1 MNDWDKILDD
11 FARKCKGGSPDMTNP
26 RHLALLRESLL
37 KFGWNENATNEFL
50 GNLREGEEIVTE
62 NWWDDL
68 SPAGQQAYIE
78 KHGSAP
84 NVAGDDTGGDAVDG
98 EDEDELSSED
108 HQAAIDEKNA
118 EKAEKKDQ
126 DPPTGSDQEPSTNP
140 NSNAGEEVPGLE
152 WGVPDEKPGKGKFIP
167 KKGSGKNRGVR
178 EKILN
183 GQPTRVETDP
193 KTEKTIAYTGMA
205 GVGRNSHEDGILG
218 RQGDDNTAGKGG
230 AGGYFNETQFSAAF
244 TEMTEDLNEEKCWKP
259 IKGGKWVS
267 DKTKENQED
276 CEGAGNFWGTVK
288 LSEMT
293 KEERQANKDE
303 WKAKKKK
310 EARSLLQEEVNK
322 AQGNVDIHCVK
333 GGDKKLC
340 AEAKK
345 NLKYLVGRQKQVGKP
360 EESPPLTKIQKAKNI
375 AFNNGTDPKRKKAD
389 TPNAWIDKKLES
401 ASGGIDELFVLETDP
416 DSDFNQDNQPAGYP
430 VLTTMNEESTEGMRA
445 TLEKQ
450 YEKYCKPPKGDPKST
465 DCDHAKHEL
474 EKFNKQVAGRKN
486 DSGGRDE
493 GKADTAIIYYDS
505 QGRVRVKY
513 VNNKESEND
522 IQNNQSVAS
531 RHEQIKG
538 VVESKK
544 KEIDDEL
551 AAEIDE
557 IKRSGSTPDEQAKEI
572 AEANARAEAKA
583 TRLDEAAKESTRI
596 DDNAV
601 DEANQMNR
609 AFANGI
615 RSVIDSAGI
624 STNPDPPGQGD
635 MSGLAGHITGRGEQE
650 STKPKYL
657 QNAVKPSKRGEPNP
671 VRQGVED
678 KPGEVAKALG
688 KMWVKYT
695 KLTDSEGT
703 IAFLEKETA
712 DAGIEEGKYVP
723 LGPNE
728 FDQIPSELIE
738 EMWKEIDN
746 ALKSPSHP
754 AYNALGD
761 IITQAAIDS
770 AGKPGQTNIS
780 DTPGGAGNKLIMK
793 ILRTTSSIRKK
804 MKACITKGGT
814 AEVCAE
820 KIAKA
825 GFFGN
830 MSAEK
835 MLAIYNDKKLEA
847 LEKEYERRARN
858 WEEVHGRIV
867 DNHHRVD
874 IIFHLKD
881 DMNEKCKNTES
892 KACTDATLAHN
903 GATASHDE
911 IVRLEQKLRDIRD
924 AENECAGL
932 SEPELENKTFTIDE
946 KEVKCSELSTLK
958 NVTQAAYETAEEKFY
973 GQDAV
978 AEASPLDDNG
988 ESTQV
993 FIRSFMDGMGW
1004 SDYIMNEDGE
1014 ESKNMDGVPYQPR
1027 DLRACLSQLSDY
1039 QPQQEPPPHPNNKW
1053 RKGLMEHLEKELRVD
1068 SNSGAVT
1075 FCGSSKKDK
1084 KDADKLFDW
1093 EKRNPV
1099 PVKPVRGDYTAP
1111 RGGKKQFDIDMTTYE
1126 TNKKAW
1132 NDAKFKFM
1140 KGEGI
1145 RRTSDDPDASTCK
1158 EVGSDSWRTAGDA
1171 GKVEGKLGNA
1181 MVSCLKEKAKQY
1193 NTKPVEKK

>member
-1 MNDWDKILDD
+1 MKNWDKILDD

-26 RHLALLRESLL
+26 RHLALLRESLI
-37 KFGWNENATNEFL
+37 KFGWNENATNEFI
-50 GNLREGEEIVTE
+50 GNLREGEEELTPPKPTAAGTARQWYVKPDGTVVALVKPKPGDRLATA
-62 NWWDDL
+62 DDM
-68 SPAGQQAYIE
+68 E
-78 KHGSAP
+78 K
-84 NVAGDDTGGDAVDG
+84 D
-98 EDEDELSSED
+98 DEDELSPED
-108 HQAAIDEKNA
+108 RQAAIDEKND
-118 EKAEKKDQ
+118 EKEDKK
-126 DPPTGSDQEPSTNP
+126 PPTGSDQEPSTNP

-152 WGVPDEKPGKGKFIP
+152 WGKPGEKPGKGKFVP
-167 KKGSGKNRGVR
+167 KKSSGKNRGVR
-178 EKILN
+178 DKILN
-183 GQPTRVETDP
+183 GQPTRVETNP
-193 KTEKTIAYTGMA
+193 KTGETIAYTGMA

-244 TEMTEDLNEEKCWKP
+244 TEMTEDLNEEKCWEPTKD
-259 IKGGKWVS
+259 GKWKS
-267 DKTKENQED
+267 TPAESEAD
-276 CEGAGNFWGTVK
+276 CKGFWGTVK

-416 DSDFNQDNQPAGYP
+416 DSDFHQDSQPAGYP
-430 VLTTMNEESTEGMRA
+430 VLTTMNEESMEGTRA

-450 YEKYCKPPKGDPKST
+450 YEKLCKTTPVNQQH
-465 DCDHAKHEL
+465 CDHAKHEL

-538 VVESKK
+538 VVISKH

-551 AAEIDE
+551 EAKKKEIQSDPKLSVE
-557 IKRSGSTPDEQAKEI
+557 QKKAKIEQAEE
-572 AEANARAEAKA
+572 EAAAKKK
-583 TRLDEAAKESTRI
+583 RLDEAADISRKI

-615 RSVIDSAGI
+615 RSVIDSEGI

-688 KMWVKYT
+688 KTWIRYKKKLEQIALIKNVNEKIHIP
-695 KLTDSEGT
+695 LTDDEVSALNSEDNPE
-703 IAFLEKETA
+703 AM
-712 DAGIEEGKYVP
+712 
-723 LGPNE
+723 
-728 FDQIPSELIE
+728 E

-804 MKACITKGGT
+804 MKACIQKTNNPQD
-814 AEVCAE
+814 CAK
-820 KIAKA
+820 KIAAA

-881 DMNEKCKNTES
+881 DMNEKCKEPI
-892 KACTDATLAHN
+892 KDAQDCTDATLAHTE
-903 GATASHDE
+903 ATTSHNE
-911 IVRLEQKLRDIRD
+911 IVRLEQILRDIRD

-932 SEPELENKTFTIDE
+932 SEPELENKTFPIDG

-958 NVTQAAYETAEEKFY
+958 NVTQAAYEKAEEKFY

-1027 DLRACLSQLSDY
+1027 DLRACLAQLSDY

-1099 PVKPVRGDYTAP
+1099 PVKPVKADYK
-1111 RGGKKQFDIDMTTYE
+1111 GKGASAQFGIDMTTYE
-1126 TNKKAW
+1126 TNKEAW